1 MKKLLI
7 DLLCTCGHFDSQHFC
22 SEKHHKKAK
31 HKCNITDRV
40 WCNDSDVNDPPWN
53 CKCTKF
59 NMDNLAYLEEMDKQY
74 YRGVLS
80 W

>member
-1 MKKLLI
+1 MKKPPI

-22 SEKHHKKAK
+22 SEKHHKKTK

-59 NMDNLAYLEEMDKQY
+59 SMDNLAYLEELDKDY
-74 YRGVLS
+74 YVPDRG
-80 W
+80 